1 MTELY
6 YFSGIMG
13 QTVSHRDLYKVFMLV
28 AQIVIY
34 REDYSRW
41 ADDWWHTQVERAPSK
56 DQVITEA

>member
-41 ADDWWHTQVERAPSK
+41 ADD
-56 DQVITEA
+56 